1 VISQRHERVW
11 HVPGKV
17 ADLIVARA
25 AAAGGSPAYVDE
37 GSGRVL
43 TWAGVAA
50 GVDAWHAWAGA
61 VGLRPGIPVALLAE
75 QPLAF
80 VAAYLGLLSAG
91 AVVLALD
98 PTSAPHGGE
107 SLSEA
112 AAAIAGFGVAGVVTD
127 GEAGVRAADEARV
140 PAWVSAPEL
149 PHDRGRGELRPAA
162 GPVRWAEPST
172 VLMRTSGTTGRA
184 KGVPLHERQLLHNA
198 AAVARHHRLGPG
210 ERLHSALPLF
220 HINAQVVG
228 VLAALVS
235 GSSLVVSDR
244 FHRTGFWD
252 VLAAW
257 EVTVL
262 NAVPAILALLAEGSP
277 PPDAVVRRVRF
288 ARSASA
294 PLPLATLQAFQERCG
309 IGALETYGMTEA
321 AGQICANP
329 LPPEARRPGSVGPPV
344 GVELRLVD
352 ERGRPVPAGEPGAV
366 ELRGP
371 SVATAYVIP
380 GDGSTGGGPHR
391 RLARNAAGW
400 LPTGDV
406 GSRDVDGFLTLLGRG
421 DGVINRGGEKVYPRE
436 VEEVLRRDARVAD
449 AIVLGEPDPVLGER
463 PVAVVVARG
472 AEGGPDLPALRADL
486 VALCQRELSRHKQPA
501 RIDVVDRLPATPT
514 GKVRRD
520 EVRAMLAGSAAGTA
534 HRGHPR

>member
-1 VISQRHERVW
+1 
-11 HVPGKV
+11 VPGKV
-17 ADLIVARA
+17 GELVAARA

-61 VGLRPGIPVALLAE
+61 VGLLPGTPVALLAE
-75 QPLAF
+75 GPLAF
-80 VAAYLGLLSAG
+80 IEAYLGLLSAG

-107 SLSEA
+107 SRSEA
-112 AAAIAGFGVAGVVTD
+112 AAAIAAFGVAGVVTD
-127 GEAGVRAADEARV
+127 GGAGVRAADEAGV
-140 PAWVSAPEL
+140 PAWLSAAEL
-149 PHDRGRGELRPAA
+149 GTHRRRELRPAA

-172 VLMRTSGTTGRA
+172 VLLATSGTTGRA

-198 AAVARHHRLGPG
+198 AGVARHHRLGPG

-244 FHRTGFWD
+244 FHRTGLWD
-252 VLAAW
+252 VLATW

-262 NAVPAILALLAEGSP
+262 NAVPAILALLAEGPP

-294 PLPLATLQAFQERCG
+294 PLARATLEAFQQRCG
-309 IGALETYGMTEA
+309 IGVLETYGMTEA

-344 GVELRLVD
+344 GIELRLVD

-380 GDGSTGGGPHR
+380 GGGSTGAGPHR
-391 RLARNAAGW
+391 RLGRNVAGW

-406 GSRDVDGFLTLLGRG
+406 GSRDRDGFLTLLGRG

-449 AIVLGEPDPVLGER
+449 AIVVGEPDPVLGER

-472 AEGGPDLPALRADL
+472 AAGALDLPALRADL
-486 VALCQRELSRHKQPA
+486 VALCRRELSRHKQPA
-501 RIDVVDRLPATPT
+501 RIDLVDRLPATPT

-520 EVRAMLAGSAAGTA
+520 EVRAMLAGSAGGTA
-534 HRGHPR
+534 PGGDPR